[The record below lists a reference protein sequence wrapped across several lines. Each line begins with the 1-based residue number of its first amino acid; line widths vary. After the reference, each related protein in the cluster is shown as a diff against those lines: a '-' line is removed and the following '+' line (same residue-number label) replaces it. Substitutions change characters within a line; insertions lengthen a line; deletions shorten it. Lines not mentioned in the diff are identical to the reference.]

1 MVVCNRTEE
10 KTTSVKWSNRHRAR
24 RAAGKRQTRDRFAYL
39 EGPLFELFGENPEE
53 FEVLL
58 FRPLGHVEAARE
70 GRLHKVVREQF
81 PDFGEAEDVD
91 EVEEVEHRLQL
102 GRGGFGDFERGRHRA
117 SFSLE
122 TK

>member
-1 MVVCNRTEE
+1 MVVCNRIEE
-10 KTTSVKWSNRHRAR
+10 KNNVSQVVKSPPSAKGGWEAT
-24 RAAGKRQTRDRFAYL
+24 TRDRFAYL

-58 FRPLGHVEAARE
+58 LRPLGHVEAARE